1 MYCKNRTSSR
11 LASKINL
18 ILANHSMNFK
28 QIDYITISIGPGTFT
43 GIRVGLSLA
52 QGLAFAEKIPI
63 VPVNIM
69 DVLHSQLSDDS
80 SGQLGIYSHKNL
92 AYFRKINSHR
102 KTIKLQDIT
111 AFSSK
116 KIYGIG
122 LNEYKSVID
131 YTELSFSSKELA
143 EFSINNYNNLA
154 TKNID
159 SIEPIYLNEYNTNL
173 QL

>member
-1 MYCKNRTSSR
+1 MYCKNKNSSR
-11 LASKINL
+11 LASKINS

-69 DVLHSQLSDDS
+69 DVLHSQLSD
-80 SGQLGIYSHKNL
+80 
-92 AYFRKINSHR
+92 
-102 KTIKLQDIT
+102 
-111 AFSSK
+111 
-116 KIYGIG
+116 
-122 LNEYKSVID
+122 E
-131 YTELSFSSKELA
+131 SSKELV